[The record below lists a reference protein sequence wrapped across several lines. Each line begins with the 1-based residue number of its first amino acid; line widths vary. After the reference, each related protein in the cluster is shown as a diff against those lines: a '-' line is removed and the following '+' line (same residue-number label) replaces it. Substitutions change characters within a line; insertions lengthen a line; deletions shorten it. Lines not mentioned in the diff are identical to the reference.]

1 MAIVKTKRTLADLSA
16 AHDRKVMV
24 PNRIREALKIL
35 VDSENDWVYE
45 ADFVKLLTPPI
56 GAADCSRYRAQFDG
70 FWADAP
76 SVNGKASARKVWFA
90 NKALCAKWKASLS
103 EQ

>member
-1 MAIVKTKRTLADLSA
+1 MATVKAKRTLADLSA

-24 PNRIREALKIL
+24 PNRIREALKAL
-35 VDSENDWVYE
+35 VDSLNDWVYE
-45 ADFVKLLTPPI
+45 ADFIKLVSPPI
-56 GAADCSRYRAQFDG
+56 GAADCAKYRSQFDG
-70 FWADAP
+70 FWSEAP